1 MKLTIPEFSLVVL
14 VGIPGSGKS
23 RFAQRHF
30 EPTEILSSDY
40 FRGLVSDNE
49 KSQAATKD
57 AFEILHLIAAKRL
70 ARRRLA
76 VVDATNVYKRA
87 RTRLVTLAR
96 SHHCI
101 PVAVVLNLPEEI
113 CLERNQI
120 REDSRVGRKVIAQQT
135 AELERSLAGLTGEGF
150 RYVHELTTTEEVD
163 AATIE
168 RVQLRSNR
176 RDDHGP
182 FDIIGDIHGCA
193 DELEALLEKLG
204 YVRDND
210 RWQFAHPQGRRVIFL
225 GDVVDRGPRILDT
238 YRIVRAMVDSGNA
251 LGLPGNHDVKL
262 VRKLRGR
269 TVRVAYGLEQTL
281 EQLDAL
287 PDEERA
293 TLSEQIAEFLES
305 LASHYVLDRGRLVV
319 AHAGMKADLQGRASG
334 RVRHFALYGETT
346 GETDE
351 FGLPV
356 RYNWAADYGG
366 RATVV
371 YGHTPVPEPVWLNRT
386 INIDTGCVF
395 GGKLTALRYPELEL
409 ASVAA
414 ARTYCKPTRPLVHP
428 PEPQSDP

>member
-1 MKLTIPEFSLVVL
+1 MKLTIPEFSLVLL

-30 EPTEILSSDY
+30 APTEILSSDH

-49 KSQAATKD
+49 SNQAATKD
-57 AFEILHLIAAKRL
+57 ALEVLHRIAAKRL
-70 ARRRLA
+70 VRRRLT

-87 RTRLVTLAR
+87 RTRLVSLAR
-96 SHHCI
+96 AHHCI
-101 PVAVVLNLPEEI
+101 PVAVVFNLPVDT
-113 CLERNQI
+113 CLERNRV
-120 REDSRVGRKVIAQQT
+120 REDRRVGRKVIAQQA
-135 AELERSLAGLTGEGF
+135 AELQRSLAGLMGEGF
-150 RYVHELTTTEEVD
+150 RYVHELTTTEAID

-168 RVQLRSNR
+168 RTPLRSNR

-193 DELEALLEKLG
+193 DELEALLERLG
-204 YVRDND
+204 YVRGNGQ
-210 RWQFAHPQGRRVIFL
+210 WQFAHPQGRRVVFL

-238 YRIVRAMVDSGNA
+238 YHIVRAMVDFGNA

-269 TVRVAYGLEQTL
+269 PVRVAYGLEQTL
-281 EQLDAL
+281 EELEAL
-287 PDEERA
+287 PEKDRE
-293 TLSEQIAEFLES
+293 TLSAEISEFFES

-319 AHAGMKADLQGRASG
+319 AHAGMKSDLQGRASG

-366 RATVV
+366 RARVV
-371 YGHTPVPEPVWLNRT
+371 YGHTPVPEPEWLNRT

-395 GGKLTALRYPELEL
+395 GGKLTALRYPQLEL
-409 ASVAA
+409 VSVAA
-414 ARTYCKPTRPLVHP
+414 VRAYCQPSRPLNP
-428 PEPQSDP
+428 PAEPRNDP